1 MLLFSVVFVDF
12 AVVELKAPYTCT
24 FADEAKIETR
34 TACFVPGVSQK
45 YERIG
50 FNVCN
55 TQVPMDQEYIDL
67 ALTSLQSIVLHGL
80 IDV

>member
-45 YERIG
+45 VSRPVSKCVYRHCEL
-50 FNVCN
+50 FS
-55 TQVPMDQEYIDL
+55 TL
-67 ALTSLQSIVLHGL
+67 K
-80 IDV
+80 